1 MVLDETLV
9 VWDVELHTEALERL
23 LYALMT
29 HRMDHVQGTRAQV
42 GGVGDENA
50 LAVEEKTIG
59 QAPGRP
65 QLAGLEA
72 LCEAAGLGV
81 L

>member
-9 VWDVELHTEALERL
+9 VWDVELRMEALKRL
-23 LYALMT
+23 LYTLMT
-29 HRMDHVQGTRAQV
+29 HRMDQVQGAHAQV

-50 LAVEEKTIG
+50 LAVEEKTIS

-65 QLAGLEA
+65 QLAGLEG
-72 LCEAAGLGV
+72 LCEVAGLSV

>member
-9 VWDVELHTEALERL
+9 VWDVELRTEALERL

-29 HRMDHVQGTRAQV
+29 HRMDQVQGARAQV

-50 LAVEEKTIG
+50 LAVEEKTIAKRQG
-59 QAPGRP
+59 AP